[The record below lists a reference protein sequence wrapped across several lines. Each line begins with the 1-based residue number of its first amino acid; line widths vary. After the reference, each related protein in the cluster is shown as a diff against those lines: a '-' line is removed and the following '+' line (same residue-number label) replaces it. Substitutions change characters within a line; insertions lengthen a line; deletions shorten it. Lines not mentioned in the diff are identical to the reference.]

1 MRRCFW
7 SGRAARQME
16 IRRQNAISQTP
27 YHRDGCNKRSL
38 KLARSL
44 RMYSRCAS
52 AATARSWVPYTFP
65 PDPIGGTEIY
75 SDGSSASVRWVLM
88 GSYLGAAASNW
99 HHFSCER
106 CLISESTPMLATMTL
121 SGPRMKY
128 NGCLHRGCRI
138 ELLPRA

>member
-16 IRRQNAISQTP
+16 IRRQNAVSQTP
-27 YHRDGCNKRSL
+27 YHGRRQARAQFENVLELRFSCCCSL
-38 KLARSL
+38 MGK
-44 RMYSRCAS
+44 
-52 AATARSWVPYTFP
+52 VVHIPYTFA

-75 SDGSSASVRWVLM
+75 SDGSSASVALM

-99 HHFSCER
+99 HRFSCER
-106 CLISESTPMLATMTL
+106 CLISESTPMLATMTV